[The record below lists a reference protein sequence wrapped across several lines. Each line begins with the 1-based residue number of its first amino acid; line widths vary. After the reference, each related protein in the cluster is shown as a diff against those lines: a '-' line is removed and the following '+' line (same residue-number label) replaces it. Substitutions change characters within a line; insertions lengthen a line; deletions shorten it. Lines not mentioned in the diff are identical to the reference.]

1 MVDRCPRG
9 SRDSRV
15 GVGRDFRGG
24 IDRCSRFS
32 RWFRVGVEGGILG
45 AICVL
50 GAFQEICE
58 ASLK

>member
-1 MVDRCPRG
+1 M
-9 SRDSRV
+9 DSRV
-15 GVGRDFRGG
+15 GGGRDFGGG

-50 GAFQEICE
+50 GAFQGICE
-58 ASLK
+58 ASLKRV